1 MTYPLT
7 AIISDLHGNIPAL
20 EVALADCRAR
30 RVERTVCLGD
40 VVGYGAKPRQALALV
55 MERCYMTTADRV
67 LTIED
72 GICLQGNHEEALLGS
87 AADFNAR
94 ARRAIEW
101 TREELSRG
109 EDEERDRQYW
119 NYVGGLLPRYTDGV
133 AMFAHGS
140 PRDPVREY
148 MLPSDVN
155 DPEKMRANFECM
167 EAPICFVGHSHV
179 PAIYYE
185 DNRFFQPKGTQGPF
199 DLGDLDE
206 ARAIVNVGSVG
217 QPRDGDPRLCYA
229 LFDGQYLTFVRLE
242 YDIASAQADIRAV
255 SDLPDELADRL
266 AVGR

>member
-7 AIISDLHGNIPAL
+7 AIISDLHGNVPAL
-20 EVALADCRAR
+20 EVALADARAR
-30 RVERTVCLGD
+30 GVERTVCLGD
-40 VVGYGAKPRQALALV
+40 VVGYGAKPRQCLDMV
-55 MERCYMTTADRV
+55 MELCSTTSGEEG
-67 LTIED
+67 LETED
-72 GICLQGNHEEALLGS
+72 GFCLRGNHEDALLGS
-87 AADFNAR
+87 AADFNTR

-101 TREELSRG
+101 TRDELWRG
-109 EDEERDRQYW
+109 EDARCTEYW
-119 NYVGGLLPRYTDGV
+119 NYVGALLPRHSDGV

-148 MLPSDVN
+148 MLPRDAN
-155 DPEKMRANFECM
+155 DPEKLKANFECM
-167 EAPICFVGHSHV
+167 EAPVCFVGHSHV

-185 DNRFFQPKGTQGPF
+185 DQRFFLPTGTQGPF
-199 DLGDLDE
+199 ELGDLEE

-242 YDIASAQADIRAV
+242 YDIAAAQADIRAV
-255 SDLPDELADRL
+255 PELPEELADRL

>member
-1 MTYPLT
+1 LTYPLT

-30 RVERTVCLGD
+30 KVERTVCLGD
-40 VVGYGAKPRQALALV
+40 VVGYGAQPREALDLV
-55 MERCYMTTADRV
+55 MERCYPTTSDRV
-67 LTIED
+67 LTVED
-72 GICLQGNHEEALLGS
+72 GFCLQGNHEEALLGS
-87 AADFNAR
+87 AADFNGR

-109 EDEERDRQYW
+109 EDVEQDKKYW
-119 NYVGGLLPRYTDGV
+119 NFAGALLPRHSDGV

-155 DPEKMRANFECM
+155 DPEKLQANFECM

-242 YDIASAQADIRAV
+242 YDIASAQAAIRAV
-255 SDLPDELADRL
+255 PDLPEELADRL